1 MSTTA
6 PAGSNGLHR
15 IQGRSGQP
23 EKITMTVQPALEAP
37 SVPHTVPE
45 AHQAA
50 IEPPSPKP
58 RHGRWSFVSLGLA
71 AAGLVGAALYLYVP
85 SFYEVGTN
93 DAYVDA
99 HAISVVP
106 KVAAYVSALLV
117 NDNSKIAKGDLLIEL
132 DPRDFQVAVDS
143 TMADLKSAEANAANI
158 DAQLHEQQ
166 AVIEQNASAI
176 VGDQAML
183 EFSQQELQR
192 YQSLASTG
200 SGTEQRLQQAQSEI
214 GQRQANLRRDLAAFA
229 ASRAHVAVLETQGR
243 QAQATIDRQRAALAQ
258 AQLNLSYTKIY
269 ATEAGSVANK
279 TVEVGNFV
287 QPGQVLLSAVPDV
300 LYITA
305 NYKETQM
312 TSVRPGQ
319 PVTIRVD
326 AFPNLRLKGH
336 VDSIQRGTGS
346 QFALLPP
353 ENATGNFVKV
363 VQRVPVKITFDDP
376 GEAIKWISPGMSVE
390 TRITFGT
397 APRWLG
403 FLN

>member
-183 EFSQQELQR
+183 EFFSAGVTAISVTREHRIR
-192 YQSLASTG
+192 YGAAVAAGAIRDWPTAGEPQAR
-200 SGTEQRLQQAQSEI
+200 SGRVRRLTRPRCGARNP
-214 GQRQANLRRDLAAFA
+214 GPP
-229 ASRAHVAVLETQGR
+229 G
-243 QAQATIDRQRAALAQ
+243 
-258 AQLNLSYTKIY
+258 
-269 ATEAGSVANK
+269 AGY
-279 TVEVGNFV
+279 
-287 QPGQVLLSAVPDV
+287 D
-300 LYITA
+300 
-305 NYKETQM
+305 
-312 TSVRPGQ
+312 
-319 PVTIRVD
+319 
-326 AFPNLRLKGH
+326 
-336 VDSIQRGTGS
+336 
-346 QFALLPP
+346 
-353 ENATGNFVKV
+353 
-363 VQRVPVKITFDDP
+363 
-376 GEAIKWISPGMSVE
+376 
-390 TRITFGT
+390 
-397 APRWLG
+397 
-403 FLN
+403 